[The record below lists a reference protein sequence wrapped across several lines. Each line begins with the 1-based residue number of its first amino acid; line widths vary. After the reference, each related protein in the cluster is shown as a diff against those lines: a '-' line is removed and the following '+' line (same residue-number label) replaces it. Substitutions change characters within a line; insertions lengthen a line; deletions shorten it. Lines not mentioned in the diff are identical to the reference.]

1 MILRY
6 LLCTSLRNR
15 ISLFLSRLIMV
26 FSLKRKFSCAFPA
39 SKTFL
44 YYKARAETL
53 IFLLSKSSFFY
64 TVYYVL
70 FLISKWSLFW
80 NQLFWL
86 FCYKH
91 LYKLVFFVS
100 YVPAYRICFCLY
112 VSIISFFLCW
122 EKHVIRQR
130 LPYLFIVLMS
140 FFGMVSTSLDI
151 FWLKIWSKQIKPFS
165 SSQKK
170 CLEINYYFYIKIN

>member
-1 MILRY
+1 MRFQLPKLSCIIKLE
-6 LLCTSLRNR
+6 LKPWFFS
-15 ISLFLSRLIMV
+15 FLNHH
-26 FSLKRKFSCAFPA
+26 
-39 SKTFL
+39 
-44 YYKARAETL
+44 
-53 IFLLSKSSFFY
+53 FFY